1 MVDALQFALFLLLY
15 VKLGSCHINFCINS
29 FWFDPTGYRTR
40 VYCTVF
46 TRFVARALIFF
57 NLTHCRAPIQT
68 GVYLSTGACYFQSK
82 ITTKII
88 VEDKYFTTFNLSP
101 YDLFTSNTN
110 QHHHPH
116 EHQHHHPHE
125 HQHQNVINAI
135 CYAIGRLR
143 RDCCLLALKIQQRCD
158 TSVS

>member
-1 MVDALQFALFLLLY
+1 MVRQLGLCRSFSYYSQSFCSTVFAMLLDQQLWHAFSCEKAY
-15 VKLGSCHINFCINS
+15 NKYSIKRITYGKNSNFSCLEVSTIKL
-29 FWFDPTGYRTR
+29 
-40 VYCTVF
+40 TVF

-101 YDLFTSNTN
+101 YIFHSIFWMNE
-110 QHHHPH
+110 Q
-116 EHQHHHPHE
+116 
-125 HQHQNVINAI
+125 
-135 CYAIGRLR
+135 
-143 RDCCLLALKIQQRCD
+143 
-158 TSVS
+158 

>member
-1 MVDALQFALFLLLY
+1 MEALHTEDSA
-15 VKLGSCHINFCINS
+15 NFKS
-29 FWFDPTGYRTR
+29 
-40 VYCTVF
+40 TVF

-101 YDLFTSNTN
+101 YESRNHGSRNQYYLLRNQCYLLCNWTSK
-110 QHHHPH
+110 
-116 EHQHHHPHE
+116 
-125 HQHQNVINAI
+125 
-135 CYAIGRLR
+135 
-143 RDCCLLALKIQQRCD
+143 ALVLSAK
-158 TSVS
+158 T

>member
-1 MVDALQFALFLLLY
+1 MPWQPSKTAF
-15 VKLGSCHINFCINS
+15 
-29 FWFDPTGYRTR
+29 
-40 VYCTVF
+40 TVF

-57 NLTHCRAPIQT
+57 KLTHCRAPIQT

-88 VEDKYFTTFNLSP
+88 VEDNYFTTFNLSP

-110 QHHHPH
+110 
-116 EHQHHHPHE
+116 QHHHPHE

-158 TSVS
+158 TSVF

>member
-1 MVDALQFALFLLLY
+1 MQFEIEFFSKNMDFLPALALTVS
-15 VKLGSCHINFCINS
+15 VKIPGS
-29 FWFDPTGYRTR
+29 
-40 VYCTVF
+40 VF

-101 YDLFTSNTN
+101 YDLIIT
-110 QHHHPH
+110 
-116 EHQHHHPHE
+116 
-125 HQHQNVINAI
+125 
-135 CYAIGRLR
+135 
-143 RDCCLLALKIQQRCD
+143 
-158 TSVS
+158 

>member
-1 MVDALQFALFLLLY
+1 MKKLASLLTDLQLTDL
-15 VKLGSCHINFCINS
+15 C
-29 FWFDPTGYRTR
+29 PP
-40 VYCTVF
+40 TVF

-101 YDLFTSNTN
+101 YDLIIT
-110 QHHHPH
+110 
-116 EHQHHHPHE
+116 
-125 HQHQNVINAI
+125 
-135 CYAIGRLR
+135 
-143 RDCCLLALKIQQRCD
+143 
-158 TSVS
+158 

>member
-1 MVDALQFALFLLLY
+1 MAIR
-15 VKLGSCHINFCINS
+15 H
-29 FWFDPTGYRTR
+29 
-40 VYCTVF
+40 TVF

-101 YDLFTSNTN
+101 YDLFTPNTN
-110 QHHHPH
+110 QHHHPHEHQHHHPH

-158 TSVS
+158 TSLS